1 MAGRAGETA
10 VILTRAQ
17 VTELSGYRKPSC
29 QIKWLKRQGLRF
41 FVGADGY
48 PRVPTSEIERKPAV
62 KATEPDF
69 EALGRLR

>member
-1 MAGRAGETA
+1 M
-10 VILTRAQ
+10 ILTRTQ

-29 QIKWLKRQGLRF
+29 QIRWLRQQGLRF

-48 PRVPTSEIERKPAV
+48 PRVPESEIDRKPTV
-62 KATEPDF
+62 RTTEPDF

>member
-1 MAGRAGETA
+1 M
-10 VILTRAQ
+10 ILTRQQ

-48 PRVPTSEIERKPAV
+48 PRVPASEIERPKGPAS
-62 KATEPDF
+62 AQPDF
-69 EALGRLR
+69 TQLPPLR

>member
-1 MAGRAGETA
+1 MESREGAP

-48 PRVPTSEIERKPAV
+48 PRVPTSEIERKPTV